1 MATRQDFTDDEWATL
16 QRGVTGSGMLV
27 SISDRDFTD
36 SFGEAGAMGKFLAGQ
51 HVAAASELVRELVP
65 PKGSGFGLTASA
77 DAVRDQTL
85 AAIRESLALLEA
97 KSPGDV
103 EAYRELVRGLMR
115 AVAEAKSGT
124 SPIEAQAQALVEEA
138 LGG

>member
-36 SFGEAGAMGKFLAGQ
+36 SFGEAGAMGKYLAGQ
-51 HVAAASELVRELVP
+51 HVASASELVRELVP
-65 PKGSGFGLTASA
+65 PKGSGFGLTSGP
-77 DAVRDQTL
+77 DVVRDQTL
-85 AAIRESLALLEA
+85 AAVRDSIALLQA
-97 KSPGDV
+97 KSPDDV
-103 EAYRELVRGLMR
+103 EPYRELVRGLMR

-124 SPIEAQAQALVEEA
+124 SPIEAQAEALIEEA
-138 LGG
+138 LSG

>member
-51 HVAAASELVRELVP
+51 HVASASALVRELVP
-65 PKGSGFGLTASA
+65 PKGSGFGLTAGP
-77 DAVRDQTL
+77 DVVRDQTL
-85 AAIRESLALLEA
+85 AAVRDSIALLEA
-97 KSPGDV
+97 KSPEDV
-103 EAYRELVRGLMR
+103 EAYRELVRGLMQ

-138 LGG
+138 LGA